1 MFAEIG
7 RRIRDLGEE
16 LVKKVN
22 AVLAW
27 EILKDG
33 KHARRWSECAP
44 RVRAGEEVPKMDID
58 NNN

>member
-27 EILKDG
+27 EIMKDG
-33 KHARRWSECAP
+33 KRVRQWSECVLEKRKVFP
-44 RVRAGEEVPKMDID
+44 TSK
-58 NNN
+58 